1 MKFSFESF
9 FNPFLP
15 LGGKRVD
22 AVLTISCD
30 GDGSEG
36 GDPAQEKAVALLLD
50 NSGSMDRGSR
60 LTNMKL
66 AARTAVERLPEGTLF
81 TIIAFNSEA
90 HVLVPLQRATA
101 QAKQMASHQIQQLPA
116 GGSTYMSKALL
127 AARTEFLK
135 APHAIACAR
144 LLTDGEN
151 NNDDTKKWLKG
162 AIAQCQGVFQCDARG
177 VDTDWSPDDLKL
189 IANSLNGN
197 ADAVTDPSKLVEDFQ
212 NFLANAFAKNLSSA
226 TLRLWSPKTSKL
238 VLVKQVSPEI
248 NDLMPQIK
256 RIDDKVIEV
265 PLGSWATEKRD
276 YQIAFELEPNSEGEE
291 VLACRPKLV
300 YQQGGQTVEV
310 AGQNIVATWSSDE
323 AKTTRMNKEV
333 AHYNGQG
340 ELQEAIEL
348 GMKAKAANDID
359 AATRLLGKA
368 ARLASESGNDEVTRR
383 LEKVVQ
389 IDDAA
394 NETVRL
400 KRTDKAADLE
410 LEMGAT
416 RTVRRAARPAA

>member
-1 MKFSFESF
+1 
-9 FNPFLP
+9 
-15 LGGKRVD
+15 
-22 AVLTISCD
+22 
-30 GDGSEG
+30 
-36 GDPAQEKAVALLLD
+36 
-50 NSGSMDRGSR
+50 
-60 LTNMKL
+60 MKL

-90 HVLVPLQRATA
+90 HVLVPLQRATP

-276 YQIAFELEPNSEGEE
+276 YQIAFELDPNSEGEE

-368 ARLASESGNDEVTRR
+368 ARLASQSGNEEVTRR

-394 NETVRL
+394 TETVRL